1 MEEQETTVRPAGAVY
16 TMSMSDQYA
25 CWSGAYQCTKCEFKF
40 IDVDD
45 NFVYCPCC
53 GRMIVADVED

>member
-53 GRMIVADVED
+53 GRKIVDSKE